1 VAEPQH
7 TQPPDSPE
15 AARGDGP
22 WALIAFATFF
32 GMTIPAALVLTGPLQ
47 SNGWPPRLL
56 LFLAAA
62 GVVVGWLV
70 RGAAGRAPAS
80 PALVG
85 MFLLLGAA
93 VVAFVAAGR
102 RVLDPIESA
111 GTVRALL
118 VMVPLAIVGAAI
130 AQSATNRQVN
140 LMLQIVVVGAAI
152 SALVA
157 VAQYVHPFD
166 YAHLIRLPGTVARA
180 DVSGMG
186 ARGAFT
192 RVIGASQHPIE
203 FSVICGSVLPVAVH
217 LARFARDGL
226 RRAALW
232 GIVGLLAIAVPMTVS
247 RSGVVVVVISMLLYS
262 VALNWRQRAQLL
274 LLAVAGAA
282 VLRAAIP
289 GLLGTVTSI
298 FTRISTDPS
307 ISGRTQ
313 DYSIIFRLWGAS
325 PVLGRGLGTFRPD
338 VYFFLD
344 NEYLLALVE
353 GGLVLV
359 TAVILFFLLGIA
371 SARGA
376 VLRALD
382 EEQRSRAQALV
393 AAITAIGLSGL
404 LFDLFSFAQATLLAF
419 VLVGLAGA
427 CWRLSVQHGREAPGA
442 LERTRGVPGS
452 YRHRVAVS
460 SGSGKHPSSR

>member
-1 VAEPQH
+1 MADALH
-7 TQPPDSPE
+7 TQAPDSAE

-22 WALIAFATFF
+22 WTLIAFATFL
-32 GMTIPAALVLTGPLQ
+32 GLVVPAALVLSGPLQ

-56 LFLAAA
+56 IFLAAA
-62 GVVVGWLV
+62 GVLVGWLV

-85 MFLLLGAA
+85 LFVLAGAS
-93 VVAFVAAGR
+93 VVAFFAAGR

-118 VMVPLAIVGAAI
+118 VVLPLAIVGAAI
-130 AQSATNRQVN
+130 AQTATNRQVN
-140 LMLQIVVVGAAI
+140 LMLQIVVMGAAI
-152 SALVA
+152 SALIA
-157 VAQYVHPFD
+157 IAQYVKPFD
-166 YAHLIRLPGTVARA
+166 LAHFMRMPGMVARS

-192 RVIGASQHPIE
+192 RVIGASAHPIE
-203 FSVICGSVLPVAVH
+203 FSVICGSVLPVAIH
-217 LARFARDGL
+217 LARFARDRG
-226 RRAALW
+226 RRVVLW

-247 RSGVVVVVISMLLYS
+247 RSGVVVVLVGMLLYS

-274 LLAVAGAA
+274 IVAVAGAA

-298 FTRISTDPS
+298 FSRVSTDPS

-313 DYSIIFRLWGAS
+313 DYTPIFKLWSAS
-325 PVLGRGLGTFRPD
+325 PWFGRGLGTFRPD

-353 GGLVLV
+353 GGIILVS
-359 TAVILFFLLGIA
+359 AVILFFVLGIA

-376 VLRALD
+376 VLRAAD

-393 AAITAIGLSGL
+393 AAIAAIGLAGL

-419 VLVGLAGA
+419 VFVGLAGA
-427 CWRLSVQHGREAPGA
+427 CWRLSVQDGREAPGA
-442 LERTRGVPGS
+442 LERTRGVPGR
-452 YRHRVAVS
+452 YGRRVAVS
-460 SGSGKHPSSR
+460 SGSGVHPSRR